1 MKALSLEHRDSHR
14 RLLSSRGFELICIS
28 HEPLCQP
35 DESGKGQDLE
45 KSSGSRDTSLD
56 CARGREKKKI
66 QEILRGDG
74 THVLVAHTSVRTPT
88 TQLAHSV
95 CRVHPQERG
104 PRRTSSHRGK
114 PVVF

>member
-1 MKALSLEHRDSHR
+1 MSLFVSQMREE
-14 RLLSSRGFELICIS
+14 RGKIWKRVPGAEIRAWTVQ
-28 HEPLCQP
+28 EV
-35 DESGKGQDLE
+35 
-45 KSSGSRDTSLD
+45 
-56 CARGREKKKI
+56 GRKKKI

-95 CRVHPQERG
+95 CCVRPQERG
-104 PRRTSSHRGK
+104 PRRTSSHPGK